1 MRNIFHTSIMSCS
14 TAGCSLQ
21 FKQMQ
26 WRRKQSYLQ
35 LFNPGVLGALK
46 KKNNLKSVLCL
57 SAGRS
62 QNESS
67 SSQTVTLG
75 MCAILHDKYQWFAPG
90 FRLLLTGSHCL
101 SWFTQMETILSQ
113 HSHKNQSGLLLVSPP
128 FHCTQTDRGFTPFT
142 GPRTTP
148 LFVCRISE
156 RFNFRF
162 HKDL

>member
-57 SAGRS
+57 SAGPS

-113 HSHKNQSGLLLVSPP
+113 HSHKNQSGLLFSFASFSLYA
-128 FHCTQTDRGFTPFT
+128 DRQGLYSFYWAEDNTFIC
-142 GPRTTP
+142 
-148 LFVCRISE
+148 LQ
-156 RFNFRF
+156 
-162 HKDL
+162 DLWEV